1 MRALTDAMVAGLSGT
16 GAVEI
21 IAKGSVA
28 KLVQDPA
35 QANGADDL
43 TLDLLIQM
51 GKEAEAMK
59 AERLAKWIDSTQ
71 QRGGSESPTPMGRR
85 QSHPLDG
92 PGANAQHN
100 GDAVEENAD
109 TKVEMDGDVD
119 VDNKVVPMVPVA
131 TSPISSAAPQGEK
144 RKLGDK
150 GGLLDAE
157 DRERAKRSK
166 SR

>member
-35 QANGADDL
+35 QTNGADDL

-51 GKEAEAMK
+51 GKEAEAIK
-59 AERLAKWIDSTQ
+59 ARLTKWTDSTQ
-71 QRGGSESPTPMGRR
+71 QRGGSESPTPVEKRHLR
-85 QSHPLDG
+85 QQNSK
-92 PGANAQHN
+92 AF
-100 GDAVEENAD
+100 EENAD
-109 TKVEMDGDVD
+109 AKVEMDEDVD
-119 VDNKVVPMVPVA
+119 MDNNVVPVVPVA
-131 TSPISSAAPQGEK
+131 TSSTSSSAPQGEK
-144 RKLGDK
+144 RKIGDK
-150 GGLLDAE
+150 DGLLGAE

>member
-71 QRGGSESPTPMGRR
+71 QRGGSESPTPVERR
-85 QSHPLDG
+85 QSRQLDG

-100 GDAVEENAD
+100 GGAVEENAD
-109 TKVEMDGDVD
+109 VKVEMDGDVD
-119 VDNKVVPMVPVA
+119 IDNNVVPMLPIA
-131 TSPISSAAPQGEK
+131 TSSISSAAPQGEK

-150 GGLLDAE
+150 DGLLDAE